1 MRGKS
6 KKTMM
11 KEKIAHQKTFNEL
24 NNRIKKKKKDLLG
37 MKANLS
43 AVHGAL
49 QQVEKLIQYDDQ
61 YGKTEPPTAPE
72 YGSVDKPALDIK
84 PKEEPQQLNE
94 GDK

>member
-1 MRGKS
+1 MGIS
-6 KKTMM
+6 TQTLM
-11 KEKIAHQKTFNEL
+11 KEKFALQKTFNEL
-24 NNRIKKKKKDLLG
+24 NNRIKGVEKDLLG

-43 AVHGAL
+43 AIHGAL

>member
-1 MRGKS
+1 MTKFVFCQQF
-6 KKTMM
+6 
-11 KEKIAHQKTFNEL
+11 HNEL
-24 NNRIKKKKKDLLG
+24 NNRIKTIEKELTG